1 MDYEFPPAAL
11 FKTISHCR
19 RCEQTPRIDGHLGE
33 WSSAFALPPLHEL
46 GGGRGYANLSMGWD
60 ERGLYVAAE
69 VPRVEPVVV
78 NRQNPAAGDALELF
92 IDTRAGQ
99 TGHRATQFC
108 YHLWALPGGGAGR
121 RNAVI
126 WQTPIR
132 RAMRRSAPLAA
143 GDMRVSAQQ
152 DAESYG
158 LEVALD
164 ADALLGLEA
173 RPGARIAVAIVM
185 HDVHNGRQFWGTT
198 RDFPYERDPSTWG
211 MVELVDGPAPK
222 V

>member
-99 TGHRATQFC
+99 TGHRATQFVARRRRGAAEC
-108 YHLWALPGGGAGR
+108 RHLADAHPAGH
-121 RNAVI
+121 
-126 WQTPIR
+126 
-132 RAMRRSAPLAA
+132 APLGTA
-143 GDMRVSAQQ
+143 GCR
-152 DAESYG
+152 
-158 LEVALD
+158 
-164 ADALLGLEA
+164 
-173 RPGARIAVAIVM
+173 
-185 HDVHNGRQFWGTT
+185 
-198 RDFPYERDPSTWG
+198 
-211 MVELVDGPAPK
+211 
-222 V
+222 